1 MKKLKTATLLIAAS
15 AALSSAPAYAKD
27 DQKVYVPEK
36 GKTSSPVGRPKQP
49 SKSFVYVTI
58 DSDIDELSF
67 EFSEDIQTLYVVLTT
82 QGTGEIQAGMVDHAN
97 PTMSATVS
105 DGTVYTISCITDAGI
120 EFETTIEP

>member
-15 AALSSAPAYAKD
+15 AVLLSATSYAKD

-36 GKTSSPVGRPKQP
+36 GKTSRPVGRPKQP

-58 DSDIDELSF
+58 EGDLDELSF

-82 QGTGEIQAGMVDHAN
+82 QGTGEIQAGMVDHSN

-105 DGTVYTISCITDAGI
+105 DGAVYTISCITDAGM

>member
-15 AALSSAPAYAKD
+15 AVLSSAPAYAKD

-67 EFSEDIQTLYVVLTT
+67 EFSEDIQTLMWFSLPKA
-82 QGTGEIQAGMVDHAN
+82 QERFRQEWS
-97 PTMSATVS
+97 TMP
-105 DGTVYTISCITDAGI
+105 IRR
-120 EFETTIEP
+120 